1 MFDIGWSEILII
13 AVVAVVVIGPK
24 ELPRALRAVGY
35 WVGKARRMAGDFQ
48 RQFNEAL
55 REAELDDVKQH
66 MSDVKKQVSD
76 IGKIDPIGDIRKEM
90 TKTGES
96 IRTDLEN
103 VTKIDKPKDGKDGAA
118 KPEPATADAAPAAE
132 SAPPAAPEPA
142 ASASTAA
149 TPPPAVATGDAKP

>member
-48 RQFNEAL
+48 RQFNEAI
-55 REAELDDVKQH
+55 REAELDDVK
-66 MSDVKKQVSD
+66 KQVSD
-76 IGKIDPIGDIRKEM
+76 LGKIDPIGDIRKEM
-90 TKTGES
+90 NKTGES

-103 VTKIDKPKDGKDGAA
+103 VTKIDKPKDGAA

-132 SAPPAAPEPA
+132 SVAPAPVAAEPA
-142 ASASTAA
+142 ASTPVASASA